1 MQADARYTKNKWI
14 ESPVRVEF
22 PCVTRDLRTSAAS
35 QEAFCPTD
43 LPPFKFSA
51 RLPQT
56 QGWAM
61 KAHEF
66 IDSGPPALLN
76 NPCCCR
82 RVVCG
87 SFLNRVM
94 EVQYG

>member
-1 MQADARYTKNKWI
+1 MQEGARHTKNSRIK
-14 ESPVRVEF
+14 SPFGLTSLAPSVICAPLQLHRSLF
-22 PCVTRDLRTSAAS
+22 APDL
-35 QEAFCPTD
+35 
-43 LPPFKFSA
+43 LLLKFSA

-87 SFLNRVM
+87 SFLNRVT

>member
-1 MQADARYTKNKWI
+1 MQEGARHTKNSRI
-14 ESPVRVEF
+14 DSPFGLSSLAPPVI
-22 PCVTRDLRTSAAS
+22 CVHPQPHKNLCAR
-35 QEAFCPTD
+35 PTF
-43 LPPFKFSA
+43 LLFKFSA

>member
-1 MQADARYTKNKWI
+1 MQADARRTLNERIK
-14 ESPVRVEF
+14 SPCEPGFVAPPVIRAHRRS
-22 PCVTRDLRTSAAS
+22 PANLLARPAS
-35 QEAFCPTD
+35 PR
-43 LPPFKFSA
+43 FKFFA

-82 RVVCG
+82 RVVCCF
-87 SFLNRVM
+87 FLKRVM